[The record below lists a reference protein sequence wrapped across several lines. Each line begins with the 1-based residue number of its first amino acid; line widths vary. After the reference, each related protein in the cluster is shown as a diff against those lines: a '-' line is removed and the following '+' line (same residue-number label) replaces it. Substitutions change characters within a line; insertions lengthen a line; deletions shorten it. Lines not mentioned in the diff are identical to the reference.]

1 MSHYRDLCGTLFR
14 LMVKINSAKKL
25 ISEKILITFSFLKTV
40 ENNSFLNNKKKKTI
54 ENQFISL
61 VLNPHRVTI
70 TLTNYI

>member
-40 ENNSFLNNKKKKTI
+40 ENNSFLNNKKKKHWKPVYI
-54 ENQFISL
+54 IS
-61 VLNPHRVTI
+61 P
-70 TLTNYI
+70 

>member
-1 MSHYRDLCGTLFR
+1 MSHYRDFCGTLFR

-40 ENNSFLNNKKKKTI
+40 ENNSFLNNKKKTI

>member
-40 ENNSFLNNKKKKTI
+40 ENNSFLNNKKKPI

>member
-40 ENNSFLNNKKKKTI
+40 ENNSFLNNKKKK
-54 ENQFISL
+54 N
-61 VLNPHRVTI
+61 H
-70 TLTNYI
+70 

>member
-40 ENNSFLNNKKKKTI
+40 ENNSFLNNKKKTI

>member
-40 ENNSFLNNKKKKTI
+40 ENNSFLNNKKKT
-54 ENQFISL
+54 
-61 VLNPHRVTI
+61 H
-70 TLTNYI
+70 